1 MKRVWIVDRQHWP
14 RALLRGELLESG
26 LDVVGFVTVEDA
38 LVALVSAAATRPDLI
53 VIELKGLGVG
63 DDEILDQLAQTGLPI
78 MLLGGVVE
86 LNSDTARSGEWVAIL
101 KRPFTL
107 GQVVRVV
114 HRLLQVT
121 GQAPE

>member
-1 MKRVWIVDRQHWP
+1 MKCVWIVDRQQWP

-86 LNSDTARSGEWVAIL
+86 LNSDTVRSGEWVAIL

>member
-14 RALLRGELLESG
+14 RTLLRGELLESG
-26 LDVVGFVTVEDA
+26 LDVVGFATVEDA

-53 VIELKGLGVG
+53 IIELKGLGVG
-63 DDEILDQLAQTGLPI
+63 DAEILDRLAQTGLPV

-86 LNSDTARSGEWVAIL
+86 LNSDTVRSGEWVAIL

-114 HRLLQVT
+114 RRLLQVT

>member
-26 LDVVGFVTVEDA
+26 LDVVGFVTVENA

-53 VIELKGLGVG
+53 IIELKGLGVG
-63 DDEILDQLAQTGLPI
+63 DAEILDRLAQTGLPV

-86 LNSDTARSGEWVAIL
+86 LNSDTVRLGEWVTIL

-114 HRLLQVT
+114 RRLLQVT

>member
-14 RALLRGELLESG
+14 RTLLRGELLESG

-53 VIELKGLGVG
+53 IIELKGLGVG
-63 DDEILDQLAQTGLPI
+63 DAEILDRLAQTGLPV

-86 LNSDTARSGEWVAIL
+86 LNSDTVRSGEWVAIL

-114 HRLLQVT
+114 RRLLQVT